1 MEPQTQKTVQ
11 QRLPRGSLVRKG
23 GVRYRERGRDP
34 SPLTEA
40 ESKLTK
46 VSTYRK
52 MQCRNRNL
60 VGCCKAEGTS
70 AVRKC

>member
-34 SPLTEA
+34 SP
-40 ESKLTK
+40 
-46 VSTYRK
+46 
-52 MQCRNRNL
+52 
-60 VGCCKAEGTS
+60 
-70 AVRKC
+70 